1 MTPAPSGTPSHTSS
15 HTLRGTARR
24 SADRPAGNERQ
35 AGNLYRVTAAVVA
48 LSVPLA
54 VASYVLQLTTG
65 LGRCRPYPDCQVLPA
80 PDPYTGFILSTTAGA
95 ELALI
100 GGYVLLAVA
109 RGRLTRDA
117 ALHALPTAIAVV
129 VLAIV
134 GLGGW
139 LDAPTHRSAAPAGIG
154 VLILLGLWLL
164 APLVL
169 YRVQR
174 GDRGAAIPVALALL
188 PTVFVNVFALPRVP
202 LAALPPVMLAAA
214 VITVALVRRR
224 TPEGQSQARVD
235 RF

>member
-1 MTPAPSGTPSHTSS
+1 MTSV
-15 HTLRGTARR
+15 
-24 SADRPAGNERQ
+24 DRP

-65 LGRCRPYPDCQVLPA
+65 LGRCRPYPDCQVLIA

-100 GGYVLLAVA
+100 GGYLLFATA
-109 RGRLTRDA
+109 RGRLAQNA
-117 ALHALPTAIAVV
+117 AVHTLPTVIGVV
-129 VLAIV
+129 VLAVV

-139 LDAPTHRSAAPAGIG
+139 LDAPTHRSAAPAAIG
-154 VLILLGLWLL
+154 YRILLCLWLL

-169 YRVQR
+169 YRVHR

-188 PTVFVNVFALPRVP
+188 PTVFVSMFAFPKVP

-214 VITVALVRRR
+214 VVTIVIVRRR
-224 TPEGQSQARVD
+224 STSA
-235 RF
+235 